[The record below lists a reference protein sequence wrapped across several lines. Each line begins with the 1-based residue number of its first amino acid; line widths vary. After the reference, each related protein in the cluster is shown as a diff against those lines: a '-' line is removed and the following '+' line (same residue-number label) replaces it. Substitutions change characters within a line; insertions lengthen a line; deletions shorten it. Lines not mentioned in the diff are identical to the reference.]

1 MEKKDLYFNPEPID
15 PRTDYGKGLG
25 PKIDPITPY
34 GKGLEPKIDP
44 ITPYGKGLE
53 PKIEPRTDYGKGIS
67 YKTCDGRD
75 VATMEEVMLYN
86 QMFYDRMMKKVEDHA
101 IENKGMHR

>member
-1 MEKKDLYFNPEPID
+1 MEKKDLYFNPEP
-15 PRTDYGKGLG
+15 
-25 PKIDPITPY
+25 IDPITPY

-44 ITPYGKGLE
+44 RTDYGKGLE
-53 PKIEPRTDYGKGIS
+53 PKIDPRTDYGKGIF

-86 QMFYDRMMKKVEDHA
+86 QMFYDRMMNKVEDQIIENKVEDHA